1 MKDRP
6 DGYMAKH
13 KARLVA
19 KGFFK
24 REGLDFLEVFA
35 PIARLQTIRLVVAL
49 ANFKELKLFQLDVK

>member
-6 DGYMAKH
+6 DGYMAKD
-13 KARLVA
+13 KARLFA

-24 REGLDFLEVFA
+24 IHGLDFLEVFP